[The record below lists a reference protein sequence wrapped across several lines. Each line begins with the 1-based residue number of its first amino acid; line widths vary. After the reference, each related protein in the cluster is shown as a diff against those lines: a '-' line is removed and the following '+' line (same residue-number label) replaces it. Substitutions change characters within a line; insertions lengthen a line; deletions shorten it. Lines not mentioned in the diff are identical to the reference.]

1 MTKIELLFREQG
13 RSKPI
18 TFEEFNHA
26 GWSKKEFIEYVT
38 LCEEFRVVMIS
49 LEHTDFRKL
58 LKINDNSWK
67 NDWLN
72 TSFKNLSDFLNSYFD
87 QQIGIKGVNFSHYV
101 QVKYHPAHR
110 CLDID
115 WSDIRELITFLYYS
129 SSEDF
134 RLDIELTIQCL
145 LNHNV
150 VYPPNIEDYSLEK
163 LEKRKKELQEEYDS
177 ITEPDLEQV
186 DLNSYNGVSNWIQE
200 YYHYR
205 DVINTTDDEIDTI
218 NDEIMERKAFDEA
231 SKKLYVYRDKVIC
244 DESICSAKYGIH
256 PYVTFKIPRID
267 GKDDLI
273 KVLYCKDC
281 HKVYIMYSDYEM
293 YKEKFNNI
301 LFELSPIENDN
312 GEPNTYI
319 FDVNTALA
327 EKKKFDEASKV
338 LYVYKTTPHCF
349 MNHRH
354 SLYRTTV
361 NVPNINDEYNQINA
375 QYCAKCHRLYVT
387 YHEYEAYQ
395 KKYHNILAKII
406 LLSDTDEY
414 TTDYYNRK
422 PVSDLR
428 LCGYSVS
435 QTSNLSATER
445 RALLAKLIDHHVFE
459 KEEIIAFL
467 NMMLNTNARIAR
479 NIEAGPKWLDDLQF
493 VLERV
498 HIKRASKIIANMI
511 TERKIESSLS

>member
-38 LCEEFRVVMIS
+38 LCEEFRAVMIS

-58 LKINDNSWK
+58 LKINGNSWK

-87 QQIGIKGVNFSHYV
+87 QQIGIKGVDFSHYV
-101 QVKYHPAHR
+101 QVKYPLIGGVH
-110 CLDID
+110 ID

-134 RLDIELTIQCL
+134 RLDIEIMIQCL
-145 LNHNV
+145 LNHNF
-150 VYPPNIEDYSLEK
+150 VYPPFSPEDYSFEK
-163 LEKRKKELQEEYDS
+163 LEKRKKELQEEYDR

-244 DESICSAKYGIH
+244 DESICSAEYGIN

-273 KVLYCKDC
+273 KALYCKEC
-281 HKVYIMYSDYEM
+281 HKVYIMYSDYET

-406 LLSDTDEY
+406 LLDGTDEY
-414 TTDYYNRK
+414 TTDYYNRRK
-422 PVSDLR
+422 VSDLR

-435 QTSNLSATER
+435 QKSNLSDTER

-459 KEEIIAFL
+459 KEEIITFL
-467 NMMLNTNARIAR
+467 NMMLNTNARSPR
-479 NIEAGPKWLDDLQF
+479 NIEARPKWLDDLQF
-493 VLERV
+493 VLDYKINSSSCVNVDSIRS
-498 HIKRASKIIANMI
+498 ASSKIV
-511 TERKIESSLS
+511 T